1 MDKKE
6 KFERLIRLGKHFIK
20 TLKTDGLYNQ
30 FLIKYGKSSKET
42 PRISNTN
49 GALFEAMMKDVV
61 SLVKMDL
68 HHKGKDL
75 DNLNDDYEYYTNILN
90 MLLHKYVEKGMH
102 IHPERCAKLG
112 EKIFNSFCIE
122 TFGEEKFK
130 KDMDEFNASRRMM
143 MDDESMDDLD
153 DSLRERYDKLHN
165 MGIRISWED
174 FYRIEREMA
183 ARRQMIM
190 SKPRMNSDMFYIN
203 NDSVSFDL
211 ETEQD
216 EDMPF

>member
-1 MDKKE
+1 MNKKE

-61 SLVKMDL
+61 ALVKMDL

-143 MDDESMDDLD
+143 MDDESMD
-153 DSLRERYDKLHN
+153 SLHERYEKLCN
-165 MGIRISWED
+165 MGMRISWED
-174 FYRIEREMA
+174 FYRIHMEMT
-183 ARRQMIM
+183 ARSQMRM
-190 SKPRMNSDMFYIN
+190 SNQRMSSDMFYIN
-203 NDSVSFDL
+203 DDRIQYDL

>member
-30 FLIKYGKSSKET
+30 FLMKYGKTSKET
-42 PRISNTN
+42 PSISNTN

-130 KDMDEFNASRRMM
+130 KDMDDFNASRRMM
-143 MDDESMDDLD
+143 MDEVSI
-153 DSLRERYDKLHN
+153 DSLQERYTKLCQ
-165 MGIRISWED
+165 MGMRISWED
-174 FYRIEREMA
+174 FYRIHMEMLTHQ
-183 ARRQMIM
+183 RMKSEM
-190 SKPRMNSDMFYIN
+190 PRMSSDMFYIN
-203 NDSVSFDL
+203 DDHIQFDL